1 MEKQHHLDSFGLT
14 SYLSCTKVNGL
25 FPTLITRSKDAYRIA
40 YWQILLFHYAIIQ
53 YFLRILLCTYP
64 IMDHTT
70 EVFFIS
76 RAVLSIEISVK
87 GKMKKSRFGVSTKYF
102 ILSFAFVFE
111 TDLLGTTYLTN
122 GWHTLRVISYKIKL
136 QHIKK

>member
-1 MEKQHHLDSFGLT
+1 
-14 SYLSCTKVNGL
+14 
-25 FPTLITRSKDAYRIA
+25 
-40 YWQILLFHYAIIQ
+40 
-53 YFLRILLCTYP
+53 
-64 IMDHTT
+64 MDHTT

-87 GKMKKSRFGVSTKYF
+87 GKMKKSRFGVSTKHF